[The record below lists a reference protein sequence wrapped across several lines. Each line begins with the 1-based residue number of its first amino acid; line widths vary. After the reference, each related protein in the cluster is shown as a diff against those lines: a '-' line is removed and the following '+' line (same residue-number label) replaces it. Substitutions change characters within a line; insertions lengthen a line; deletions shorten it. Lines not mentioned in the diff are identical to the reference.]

1 MALSDEFKED
11 NLAWHL
17 IIQLKFLCMLNGCA
31 AKYSVS
37 NRSVLEHLA
46 FDGIVSK

>member
-17 IIQLKFLCMLNGCA
+17 DIQLKCLCFYGCA